1 VTIADDYTIEAGWLL
16 EDEPDP
22 CDALINQLRVA
33 EGPFLTTR
41 KGTVDSYSGFD
52 SFGKERPVG
61 VVDFSSL
68 KPVFTTDDGVQIFG
82 FSDKRYD
89 AEGNFVPDFYNEK
102 EEDYARIIYNVYVK
116 DHVVTIKQQ
125 EHVSGVAESGKK
137 WQRWKNLSIRSY
149 SLKTEKFG
157 KSLLRVYDIAGTRKA
172 AAHRPK
178 IENVTATAVLTR
190 PQIASS
196 YRAHLNTGQM
206 EQLSRIA
213 LFDGRVFDT
222 TDTRTTANLF
232 AWWMVLKKYSE
243 ANPDVDLQS
252 LAVSRLV
259 HRMAY
264 PVMEL
269 FAEKGFIGEGLYEAP
284 RPLYYAPRHYDEGR
298 MLRTGSHLLFCEPNL
313 RAFTQKLVG
322 KRNVRKD
329 LMKAVAESEF
339 FAPLELIHRLRN
351 AVPTDWLIM
360 LVKDPKKYVIT
371 TALIE
376 RTYDPEEYSFKYITD
391 LLAKTT
397 ETNRKRLL
405 LAVFTNNRED
415 MHFRDTLRML
425 HTFAEEKH
433 DIDEQMENLS
443 FRSWKELHDSLSRAL
458 QFIKNKPKPFE
469 QDGLMGE
476 LDGFEYTFEG
486 KQYKIVSPKWSS
498 ELFDW
503 GNQMSNCI
511 GGYTSSVLAG
521 HTTVFAV
528 YEDGEMLANMEV
540 SREGYMRQLYK
551 KFNQY
556 VDAPLYEETEKH
568 VKAAVKRVEEARKAE
583 EKAKEA
589 EKQKQQEKEK
599 KAEAARKKRRAQPQA
614 A

>member
-1 VTIADDYTIEAGWLL
+1 VTITDDYTVEAGWLL
-16 EDEPDP
+16 DDEPDP
-22 CDALINQLRVA
+22 CETLINQLRTA
-33 EGPFLTTR
+33 KGPFPTVR

-61 VVDFSSL
+61 VIDFNSL
-68 KPVFTTDDGVQIFG
+68 QPVFTTDDGVQIFG

-89 AEGNFVPDFYNEK
+89 AEGNFISDFYNEK
-102 EEDYARIIYNVYVK
+102 EEDYARLVHNVYVK
-116 DHVVTIKQQ
+116 DRIVTIKQQ
-125 EHVSGVAESGKK
+125 EHVSGVAASGAK
-137 WQRWKNLSIRSY
+137 WQRWKDLSIRSY

-157 KSLLRVYDIAGTRKA
+157 KSLLRVYSIAGTKKE

-178 IENVTATAVLTR
+178 IKNVTATAVLTR
-190 PQIASS
+190 PQIAHS
-196 YRAHLNTGQM
+196 YRSQMNTDQM

-222 TDTRTTANLF
+222 TDTGTTANLF
-232 AWWMVLKKYSE
+232 ALWVVLKKYAE

-252 LAVSRLV
+252 LPTSRLI

-269 FAEKGFIGEGLYEAP
+269 FAEKGFVGEGLYDAHQP
-284 RPLYYAPRHYDEGR
+284 IYFASRYYDEGR

-329 LMKAVAESEF
+329 LMKAVAESEY
-339 FAPLELIHRLRN
+339 FAPLELIHNLRN
-351 AVPTDWLIM
+351 TVPTDWLIM

-371 TALIE
+371 TALID
-376 RTYDPEEYSFKYITD
+376 RTYDPGEYSFKYITD

-425 HTFAEEKH
+425 HTFVTEKH
-433 DIDEQMENLS
+433 DISEQLDTLS
-443 FRSWKELHDSLSRAL
+443 FRSWKELHDSLTRAL
-458 QFIKNKPKPFE
+458 HFIKNKPKPFE

-511 GGYTSSVLAG
+511 GGYTSSVISG
-521 HTTVFAV
+521 RTSVFAV

-540 SREGYMRQLYK
+540 TSDGRMRQLYK
-551 KFNQY
+551 KFNMY

-568 VKAAVKRVEEARKAE
+568 VSAGVKRVEEARKAE
-583 EKAKEA
+583 EKAQET
-589 EKQKQQEKEK
+589 EKKKQQEKK
-599 KAEAARKKRRAQPQA
+599 KKTQAAREKRQA
-614 A
+614 AAIAA

>member
-1 VTIADDYTIEAGWLL
+1 VTIADDYYTIELL
-16 EDEPDP
+16 ENEPDP
-22 CDALINQLRVA
+22 CDTLINQLRA
-33 EGPFLTTR
+33 AKGPFPTVR

-61 VVDFSSL
+61 VVDFNSL
-68 KPVFTTDDGVQIFG
+68 QPVFTMDDGVQIFG

-89 AEGNFVPDFYNEK
+89 AEGNFISDFYNEK
-102 EEDYARIIYNVYVK
+102 EEDYAHVIYNVYVK
-116 DHVVTIKQQ
+116 DRVVTIKQQ
-125 EHVSGVAESGKK
+125 EHVSGATESGKK
-137 WQRWKNLSIRSY
+137 WQRWKDLSIRSY

-157 KSLLRVYDIAGTRKA
+157 KSLLRVYSIAGTKKA

-178 IENVTATAVLTR
+178 IKNVTATAVLTR
-190 PQIASS
+190 PQIAPSS
-196 YRAHLNTGQM
+196 HMKVDQM

-222 TDTRTTANLF
+222 TDTGTTANLF
-232 AWWMVLKKYSE
+232 ALWVVLKKYME

-252 LAVSRLV
+252 LPTSRLI

-269 FAEKGFIGEGLYEAP
+269 FAEKGFVGEGLYDAHQP
-284 RPLYYAPRHYDEGR
+284 GYFASRYYDEGR

-313 RAFTQKLVG
+313 RAFTRKLVG

-329 LMKAVAESEF
+329 LMKAVAESEY
-339 FAPLELIHRLRN
+339 FAPLELIHNLRN
-351 AVPTDWLIM
+351 TVPTDWLIM

-371 TALIE
+371 TALISG
-376 RTYDPEEYSFKYITD
+376 TYDPGEYSFKYITD

-397 ETNRKRLL
+397 EMNRKRLL
-405 LAVFTNNRED
+405 LAVFTNFQES
-415 MHFRDTLRML
+415 MHFKDTLRML
-425 HTFAEEKH
+425 HTFVEEKH
-433 DIDEQMENLS
+433 DIGEQLDNLS
-443 FRSWKELHDSLSRAL
+443 FRSWKELHDSLTRAL
-458 QFIKNKPKPFE
+458 HFIKNKPKPFE

-476 LDGFEYTFEG
+476 LDGFEYTFED

-511 GGYTSSVLAG
+511 GGYTSSVIAG
-521 HTTVFAV
+521 RTTVFAV

-540 SREGYMRQLYK
+540 TGDGYMRQLYK
-551 KFNQY
+551 KFNRS
-556 VDAPLYEETEKH
+556 VDVPLYEETEKH
-568 VKAAVKRVEEARKAE
+568 VSAAVKRVEEARKAE
-583 EKAKEA
+583 EKALEA
-589 EKQKQQEKEK
+589 EKKKQQEKK
-599 KAEAARKKRRAQPQA
+599 RKVEAAREKRRAKA
-614 A
+614 AA